1 MTFAKIMTN
10 IDNIQ
15 DKITEGEYLELV
27 NDLKSLKDK
36 TNEFYRLNINYT
48 KLVTLAVT
56 SYNDL
61 ECDEELLYN
70 TSIYDQNKTII
81 FCSNAKDEHTGYE
94 YTLFEQILNQGVA
107 TQCFVDYIQKENTAL
122 KRNWIKNTNNITEII
137 KINSIE
143 KL

>member
-1 MTFAKIMTN
+1 MSFQNIMTN

-15 DKITEGEYLELV
+15 SKITDNEYLEIV
-27 NDLKSLKDK
+27 NELKEIKDQ
-36 TNEFYRLNINYT
+36 TNEFYKININYT

-70 TSIYDQNKTII
+70 TSIYDENKTII
-81 FCSNAKDEHTGYE
+81 FKSNAKDEHTGYE
-94 YTLFEQILNQGVA
+94 YTLFTQIMNKGIA
-107 TQCFVDYIQKENTAL
+107 PNCFIDYLQKEETAL
-122 KRNWIKNTNNITEII
+122 KRNWIKNNTNITEII